1 MIPPENIQD
10 LVARARSGDR
20 QAMETLLEALRPR
33 LEMLARE
40 YADAGRGDGSAAD
53 LVQEAWLRAWQ
64 KLGQFE
70 GGASDEETLAKLRAW
85 VEQIVHRL
93 GLNARRDRNAQRRR
107 PQGRAIVHL
116 SSAQGSSRPRGASP
130 PASGPT
136 PSANVRQDEEAA
148 LVRSAL
154 EKLPEP
160 LDREILR
167 LRVFEG
173 VSLRQIA
180 EQLAV
185 SYDRVRERYRV
196 SLRLLEREL
205 GDLQ

>member
-1 MIPPENIQD
+1 MIPAERFQELI
-10 LVARARSGDR
+10 VRARSGER
-20 QAMETLLEALRPR
+20 EAMDSLLAVLRPH

-40 YADAGRGDGSAAD
+40 YADPGRAEGSAAD

-64 KLGQFE
+64 KLDQFQ
-70 GGASDEETLAKLRAW
+70 GGASDEETLAKFRVW

-116 SSAQGSSRPRGASP
+116 SSAGGSSRPRGASP
-130 PASGPT
+130 PAAGPT
-136 PSANVRQDEEAA
+136 PSANVRQDEEAE
-148 LVRSAL
+148 LVRTAL
-154 EKLPEP
+154 ARLPEP

-180 EQLAV
+180 ERLEI
-185 SYDRVRERYRV
+185 SYDKVRERYKV
-196 SLRLLEREL
+196 SLRILEREL
-205 GDLQ
+205 GELQ